1 MEMTGVKEHL
11 RITRTALKGWLIAQA
26 YDAVAVGLLWL
37 VGLLV
42 LGVPLAPLWALLG
55 ALFQFIP
62 IIGTVL
68 ALVGP
73 VTAVAI
79 SGELESVLYVVI
91 LYGMITAIDG
101 LLLQPYLIKRTVR
114 VPIWA
119 SILAPL
125 VLGIFLN
132 VWGILLSI
140 PLLAVIYM
148 YREHNR
154 GKAGTT
160 S

>member
-1 MEMTGVKEHL
+1 MEIKEHL
-11 RITRTALKGWLIAQA
+11 QITETALKGWLIAQA
-26 YDAVAVGLLWL
+26 YDALAVGLLWL

-62 IIGTVL
+62 VIGTVL

-73 VTAVAI
+73 AAAVAI
-79 SGELESVLYVVI
+79 SGELERLLYVVI
-91 LYGMITAIDG
+91 LYILIAAIDG
-101 LLLQPYLIKRTVR
+101 LLLQPYKIKRTVR

-119 SILAPL
+119 SILTPL
-125 VLGIFLN
+125 VLGVFLN

-140 PLLAVIYM
+140 PLLAVIYA
-148 YREHNR
+148 YRAHYR
-154 GKAGTT
+154 G
-160 S
+160 SS

>member
-1 MEMTGVKEHL
+1 MEIKEHL
-11 RITRTALKGWLIAQA
+11 QITGTALKGWLIAQA
-26 YDAVAVGLLWL
+26 YDALAVGLLWL

-62 IIGTVL
+62 VIGTVL

-73 VTAVAI
+73 AAAVAI
-79 SGELESVLYVVI
+79 SGELERLLYVVI
-91 LYGMITAIDG
+91 LYILIAAIDG
-101 LLLQPYLIKRTVR
+101 LLLQPYMLKRTVR

-119 SILAPL
+119 SILTPL
-125 VLGIFLN
+125 VLGSFLN

-140 PLLAVIYM
+140 PLLAVIYA
-148 YREHNR
+148 YRAHYR
-154 GKAGTT
+154 GR
-160 S
+160 SS

>member
-1 MEMTGVKEHL
+1 MTGVKEHL
-11 RITRTALKGWLIAQA
+11 HITGAALKGWLIAQA
-26 YDAVAVGLLWL
+26 YDALAVGLLWL
-37 VGLLV
+37 VGLLA

-55 ALFQFIP
+55 ALLQFIP
-62 IIGTVL
+62 IVGTVL

-79 SGELESVLYVVI
+79 SGELERVLYVVI
-91 LYGMITAIDG
+91 VYGMIAAIDG
-101 LLLQPYLIKRTVR
+101 LLLQPYMIDRTAK

-119 SILAPL
+119 SILTPL
-125 VLGIFLN
+125 VLGLFLN

-140 PLLAVIYM
+140 PLLAVIYA
-148 YREHNR
+148 YREHGRRTN
-154 GKAGTT
+154 GTT